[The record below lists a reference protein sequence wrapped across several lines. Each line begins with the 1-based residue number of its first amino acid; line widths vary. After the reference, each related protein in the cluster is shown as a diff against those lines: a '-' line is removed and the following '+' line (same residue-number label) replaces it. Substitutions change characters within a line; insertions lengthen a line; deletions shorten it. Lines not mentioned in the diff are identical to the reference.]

1 MGKYLSHTI
10 KFITTKLDLSYTK
23 EFLDSMV
30 SRAHQ
35 GVEKEEG
42 DNDCQQLQSSK
53 AIFVQLVNWCVAE
66 ENKSKV
72 IQLNP

>member
-42 DNDCQQLQSSK
+42 NNDCNNYK
-53 AIFVQLVNWCVAE
+53 AARQDLCNLLIGV
-66 ENKSKV
+66 
-72 IQLNP
+72 